1 MKKIIILGLGVAAFF
16 MQGCD
21 FLDRTPEDII
31 ETGKFFESANANALE
46 QYCNDFYPKLIN
58 GHGAPK
64 GYNSMLE
71 DDWNSDNIL
80 PWEKNDV
87 SFGHQIAVKNA
98 SDEGSDWKWEN
109 IRACNEFLMNYEKS
123 PETEIVKQQ
132 YAGEIL
138 FFKCM
143 DYFNKVR
150 KYGDLP
156 WYDTALTPSDTEE
169 LYKGRDSRILVM
181 DNVLRDI
188 NQAIAWLPKKTKVYR
203 VSKDAALALKARIC
217 LFEGTYRRYHN
228 IENDTKFLQAAYD
241 AAVEKE
247 KASVLE
253 KTYRDNMITAL
264 SPTSKAAWEALT
276 PAEQTTSKLEAILDD
291 TVKQAKAKADANA
304 TLAEWLKLDQT
315 VADLAAKGEAAGN
328 QALADDKDKKV
339 EKAKAALVEA
349 AGKAATAVAKV
360 APAISTYSAL
370 AANPYG
376 QILANTVSVEDMTG
390 KDAFYKE
397 EEKDGKKTGHMQ
409 ALRSD
414 ISADEFTKLSATKL
428 DRNTAEDALEYTSD
442 ATFGTVIPGEDRLV
456 EVTEAMVRAYIK
468 QNNSAVLTDFGTLG
482 AMMAANDD
490 VQTCKDMIAAADLIK
505 PLKAQMEGVLA
516 DLNAE
521 INTNTAL
528 MDPFI
533 AKADETRIALKT
545 AKEEV
550 KKAQEEQDAL
560 TAEAEANSKKFA
572 ELIQDYDGLI
582 SVVQDQIDGING
594 GVVTG
599 TVVTVESVLNYWK
612 NEVATQEKS
621 VEEAKQKV
629 TAAEKSIELFNKGEY
644 KEAYVIEQ
652 KKLALETAQEAYDVA
667 KAIYDTALAQV
678 KAVLE
683 TLSK

>member
-1 MKKIIILGLGVAAFF
+1 MNKIIILGLGVAAFF

-241 AAVEKE
+241 AAGELMKSEYGYKLYEGTSPATAYHELFIQDNYNTNTEVILSKEYDPKVDKGNNVTRQLRLGEMAQMMGMSKDCADDYLTITGQPYDQTGVTSVKDELENRDPRLLQTIATPYAGPYTYYLEGKRSSISSFLEGGTHSSTGYAIAKFYNEKE
-247 KASVLE
+247 FSDTHGVGTLDAIIFRYAEVLLIRAE
-253 KTYRDNMITAL
+253 AGAELGKDPELDLTVNAL
-264 SPTSKAAWEALT
+264 RKRVGFNVKLTSSPATD
-276 PAEQTTSKLEAILDD
+276 SKL
-291 TVKQAKAKADANA
+291 
-304 TLAEWLKLDQT
+304 
-315 VADLAAKGEAAGN
+315 
-328 QALADDKDKKV
+328 
-339 EKAKAALVEA
+339 
-349 AGKAATAVAKV
+349 VAKH
-360 APAISTYSAL
+360 PI
-370 AANPYG
+370 
-376 QILANTVSVEDMTG
+376 I
-390 KDAFYKE
+390 K
-397 EEKDGKKTGHMQ
+397 
-409 ALRSD
+409 
-414 ISADEFTKLSATKL
+414 
-428 DRNTAEDALEYTSD
+428 
-442 ATFGTVIPGEDRLV
+442 GT
-456 EVTEAMVRAYIK
+456 
-468 QNNSAVLTDFGTLG
+468 N
-482 AMMAANDD
+482 
-490 VQTCKDMIAAADLIK
+490 ADLIREIRRERRVE
-505 PLKAQMEGVLA
+505 LFGEGLRYA
-516 DLNAE
+516 DLMRWGCGERLVAPKAGMMLYTDVYTPEE
-521 INTNTAL
+521 IAV
-528 MDPFI
+528 
-533 AKADETRIALKT
+533 LKT
-545 AKEEV
+545 EV
-550 KKAQEEQDAL
+550 GTYADGSLDVYGKRVTTPAIFESPKHYLFSLPLNEMAL
-560 TAEAEANSKKFA
+560 NP
-572 ELIQDYDGLI
+572 
-582 SVVQDQIDGING
+582 
-594 GVVTG
+594 
-599 TVVTVESVLNYWK
+599 
-612 NEVATQEKS
+612 
-621 VEEAKQKV
+621 
-629 TAAEKSIELFNKGEY
+629 
-644 KEAYVIEQ
+644 
-652 KKLALETAQEAYDVA
+652 KLKPNNPGWGD
-667 KAIYDTALAQV
+667 
-678 KAVLE
+678 
-683 TLSK
+683 